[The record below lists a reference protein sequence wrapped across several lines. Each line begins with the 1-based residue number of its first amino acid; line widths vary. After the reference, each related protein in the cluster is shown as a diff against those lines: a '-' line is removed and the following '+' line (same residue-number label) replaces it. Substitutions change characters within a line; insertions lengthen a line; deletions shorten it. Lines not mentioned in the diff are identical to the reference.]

1 MKKFMNKR
9 AIIIITLSILL
20 ITTIVVLFWPKPINK
35 AEVALKPAEI
45 YESPSITYVS
55 EPLESSVIDS
65 DIEEIDLSDYTEEN
79 QVKTKEEPVKTEKKK
94 ETTKKQETSKQEELK
109 EDTAVESSGDKNI
122 KAIITHYC
130 ACSKCNGKYSRTE
143 NGINYTSTASGIT
156 LHDGISGNYCA
167 ATFGKLGDI
176 VTINGVDYKIVD
188 RMGGNDGKR
197 IDIFVADGHAKCN
210 ELGRYTA
217 DVVLHN

>member
-1 MKKFMNKR
+1 MKNFMNKR
-9 AIIIITLSILL
+9 TIIIITFSILL
-20 ITTIVVLFWPKPINK
+20 IATIVMLVWPKPIDNK
-35 AEVALKPAEI
+35 VEFELKEAEI
-45 YESPSITYVS
+45 YESPSITYTS
-55 EPLESSVIDS
+55 EPLESSVVSSNID
-65 DIEEIDLSDYTEEN
+65 EIDLSDHTEES
-79 QVKTKEEPVKTEKKK
+79 QIEVKEEPVKTEKKK
-94 ETTKKQETSKQEELK
+94 ETPKKENAKKEKSKENNV
-109 EDTAVESSGDKNI
+109 VENSGNI

-130 ACSKCNGKYSRTE
+130 ACSKCNGKYSRIE

-188 RMGGNDGKR
+188 RMGGKDGKR
-197 IDIFVADGHAKCN
+197 IDIFVSDGHAKCN

-217 DVVLHN
+217 DVILHD

>member
-9 AIIIITLSILL
+9 TIIIITFSMFL
-20 ITTIVVLFWPKPINK
+20 IATIAMLIWPKPVDNK
-35 AEVALKPAEI
+35 VEFELKQTEI
-45 YESPSITYVS
+45 YESPSITYTS
-55 EPLESSVIDS
+55 EPLESSVVSSNID
-65 DIEEIDLSDYTEEN
+65 EIDLSDHTEES
-79 QVKTKEEPVKTEKKK
+79 QVEVKEEPVKTEKKK
-94 ETTKKQETSKQEELK
+94 ETPKKENTKKEKSNESN
-109 EDTAVESSGDKNI
+109 AVENSGNI

-217 DVVLHN
+217 DVVLHD